1 LPRGQPFVVNFFKFF
16 GLILISDES
25 GLRFLRSNYHFYSRI
40 LSGFYVF
47 LRGRVEYFTSKLSH
61 ANQKR
66 LAANQFALRKGN
78 DANASATFL

>member
-1 LPRGQPFVVNFFKFF
+1 LSFLIPNFV
-16 GLILISDES
+16 G
-25 GLRFLRSNYHFYSRI
+25 FLC
-40 LSGFYVF
+40 F
-47 LRGRVEYFTSKLSH
+47 LRGKADDFTSKSSH